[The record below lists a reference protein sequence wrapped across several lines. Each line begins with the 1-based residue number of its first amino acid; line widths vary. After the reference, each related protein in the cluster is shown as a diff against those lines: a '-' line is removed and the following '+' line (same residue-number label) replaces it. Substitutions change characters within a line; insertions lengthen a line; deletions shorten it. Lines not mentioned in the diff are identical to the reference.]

1 MKKNLAKI
9 FATCSVVV
17 AIILIMVL
25 LVTAFGGIQT
35 NEFDSKLVQGLLLTL
50 TIVYIALSAITL
62 VLLFI
67 KSDSV
72 SEIVLRA
79 QNGGTVKIS
88 AGVVTKQVKA
98 VCKQVEGVKCKKVAV
113 VADDFG
119 NRLKVNVK
127 VVDKDVLEAEAY
139 LRALIEDVFEKEC
152 GFRFNSIEIKV
163 MALQSK
169 YQADQAEINAKVEQK
184 LAEIKAEQSLDNVP
198 ADEPKQEKAQQ
209 SVENAV
215 SATQDAPAEVAENGE
230 ANAENVLED
239 AEVAA
244 VAEDIEN
251 VVEEDVNNDKSIEDA
266 NNIEDVNNNKSV
278 EDTNNKSIEDANNIE
293 DVKNNKSIEDAE

>member
-35 NEFDSKLVQGLLLTL
+35 NEFNSKLVQGLLLTL

-67 KSDSV
+67 KSDAV

-98 VCKQVEGVKCKKVAV
+98 VCKQVEGVKCKKVSV

-119 NRLKVNVK
+119 NRLKANVK

-169 YQADQAEINAKVEQK
+169 YKADQAEINAKVEQK
-184 LAEIKAEQSLDNVP
+184 LAEIKAEQAAEV
-198 ADEPKQEKAQQ
+198 KTVEKAEAEE
-209 SVENAV
+209 SVEVIEEEVLENKPAY
-215 SATQDAPAEVAENGE
+215 AEDAPQQ
-230 ANAENVLED
+230 
-239 AEVAA
+239 
-244 VAEDIEN
+244 
-251 VVEEDVNNDKSIEDA
+251 SIEDA
-266 NNIEDVNNNKSV
+266 QQSDEVAEPTDAVGDTLQNDEVV
-278 EDTNNKSIEDANNIE
+278 EVVEE
-293 DVKNNKSIEDAE
+293 AE

>member
-35 NEFDSKLVQGLLLTL
+35 NEFNSKLVQGLLLTL

-67 KSDSV
+67 KSDAV

-98 VCKQVEGVKCKKVAV
+98 VCKQVEGVKCKKVSV

-139 LRALIEDVFEKEC
+139 LRVLIEDVFEKEC

-184 LAEIKAEQSLDNVP
+184 LAEIKAEQAAEV
-198 ADEPKQEKAQQ
+198 KTVEKAEAEESVEVIEEEVLENKPAYAEDAPQQ
-209 SVENAV
+209 SI
-215 SATQDAPAEVAENGE
+215 EVAEPT
-230 ANAENVLED
+230 D
-239 AEVAA
+239 AVDDTLQNDEV
-244 VAEDIEN
+244 IEVVE
-251 VVEEDVNNDKSIEDA
+251 VVEE
-266 NNIEDVNNNKSV
+266 
-278 EDTNNKSIEDANNIE
+278 
-293 DVKNNKSIEDAE
+293 AE